1 MNILNYKLV
10 TTNELLTSRIGLITL
25 THTIRVLDLSKTIDQ
40 HFPASGS
47 NCVLKASTFINTLV
61 LSQHEGG
68 ECLYDTVHIAKDK
81 ALRLVTNQKVP
92 TPKAI
97 GTWLRR
103 LGKDNL

>member
-10 TTNELLTSRIGLITL
+10 TTNEL
-25 THTIRVLDLSKTIDQ
+25 
-40 HFPASGS
+40 F
-47 NCVLKASTFINTLV
+47 TLV

-68 ECLYDTVHIAKDK
+68 ECLNDTVHIAKDK

-92 TPKAI
+92 TPQAI